1 MAGKKQNIK
10 DTKELPNVTAAEK
23 ELPEVVEKETEINEI
38 NAEIKEMPRIG
49 NAENTVM
56 INGEPVEI
64 KATHLRYQRDR
75 TANFYRVLDMY
86 PLIEILSVDDNSLGD
101 GRSGD
106 QALLEWLCAVF
117 DDSVGVGEAAEKRRE
132 ERIEFV
138 KKNYNQMDS
147 EMIEKILEIFKR
159 VNRITEKEEKLK
171 NALRGMRKE

>member
-1 MAGKKQNIK
+1 M
-10 DTKELPNVTAAEK
+10 
-23 ELPEVVEKETEINEI
+23 
-38 NAEIKEMPRIG
+38 
-49 NAENTVM
+49 
-56 INGEPVEI
+56 
-64 KATHLRYQRDR
+64 
-75 TANFYRVLDMY
+75 
-86 PLIEILSVDDNSLGD
+86 DDNSLGD

-117 DDSVGVGEAAEKRRE
+117 DDSVGVGETAEKRRD